1 MQSELS
7 SILMNHL
14 AGVVADVSS
23 EILMPLVVAA
33 DICSGLHGRTF
44 ELQLV
49 LVYVFQMNMSQ
60 V

>member
-1 MQSELS
+1 MQSEMS

-23 EILMPLVVAA
+23 EILMPLVAA